1 MSNRI
6 YIVDEHPIVREGIA
20 SLIAGEP
27 DLSVCGAT
35 GSAAEARRHIPELGP
50 ALVTTGLLLPD
61 GSGLTLIRDVRAEV
75 DVPILVISAE
85 LESLYARRVLVAGA
99 LGYLGKRAPCSRIIE
114 AIRQVLAGNVY
125 LSEKMTSAL
134 LQAQITGTPLPNDS
148 PLALLSDRELE
159 VFRRMGE
166 GLSRREIATRLSVS
180 PKTVD
185 TYQEHL
191 KTKLELD
198 TNEQLRRDAAL
209 WVDRNRLRK

>member
-1 MSNRI
+1 MSGRL
-6 YIVDEHPIVREGIA
+6 YIVDGHPIVREGIT
-20 SLIAGEP
+20 SLIASEP

-35 GSAAEARRHIPELGP
+35 GSAVEARRHIPELGP

-75 DVPILVISAE
+75 DVPILVMSAE

-99 LGYLGKRAPCSRIIE
+99 LGYLSKRAPCSRIVE
-114 AIRQVLAGNVY
+114 AVRQVLAGNVY

-166 GLSRREIATRLSVS
+166 GLSRREIATRLSLS

-191 KTKLELD
+191 KTKLDLD

-209 WVDRNRLRK
+209 WVGKNRLRK